1 MGSIL
6 ESAVAGAIGYG
17 VAKLTQKDKP
27 EVGPQAIEHAIAAN
41 PGIPISCIV
50 EDYAR
55 IHGIYG
61 RSNDFARELMRIAEN
76 YRDPYNL

>member
-1 MGSIL
+1 MS
-6 ESAVAGAIGYG
+6 V
-17 VAKLTQKDKP
+17 KK
-27 EVGPQAIEHAIAAN
+27 AIEHAIAAN
-41 PGIPISCIV
+41 PGIPISSIV

-76 YRDPYNL
+76 YRDPYNP